1 MISIKPLFGFMAY
14 HNISIKELSKKSG
27 ITETTLQRM
36 KKTGE
41 FTFGTIDKLCR
52 TLNLEIKDIMR
63 YEE

>member
-41 FTFGTIDKLCR
+41 FTFGTINKLCQA
-52 TLNLEIKDIMR
+52 LNLEIKDVMR
-63 YEE
+63 YED